1 MNNFQIV
8 TLSELLGKKE
18 SLGTRRLFEHLDA
31 QLQYKNR
38 RQAINLLAQIA
49 IRLHK
54 LLTEKN
60 MSLYD
65 ADRELLLTPGYSQG
79 PVLQRILELKKE
91 NSQLVLFNRQAFK
104 LIYHLLLL
112 DIDYGDRELDTLPP
126 VEPYDEFSPVG
137 IFLIANETLLDL
149 QKNRHGTAEESIDI
163 RDFYSRCLVDPAGAV
178 GRSRPFYD
186 TPYFNQEL
194 QKRVG
199 VSVQDVR
206 LIAFD
211 HFVHVLSK
219 DPAVFDLATSFKLP
233 KEMRPAL
240 EAISSLLTVRY
251 KSQKI
256 KFSELI
262 EQLDLD
268 LSLEKKIRGKPL
280 LEVDGASYCLCPEL
294 LSSPLAD
301 LPYHLIW
308 SDMKSKGE
316 QDNINV
322 LRDERGKAF
331 QEYITALSERILGKD
346 ICHRPYLK
354 KDGEFGDQLIDL
366 APEEKLIIEWKVA
379 EPLDLAKGGN
389 IKEIIKR
396 FLLPPKRK
404 GSGREHPGPLQ
415 VMDAAMDYR
424 KKHSYKG
431 QIHTAVGYYGW
442 FPEVAAFD
450 DAYSQEIKTAETC
463 LEYEKEQINIPTIL
477 WNAFT
482 WELMLSAVKQSA
494 SPDRSAP
501 TVLREMLELLKPYAN
516 HPSKSSQVIEDY
528 FREKGLKFSVAPLFS
543 DEIHK
548 LAKECQSKLTAPP
561 EIVEKVPKLLVP

>member
-1 MNNFQIV
+1 MDNFQIV
-8 TLSELLGKKE
+8 TLSQLLGKKE

-38 RQAINLLAQIA
+38 RQAISLLAQIA

-79 PVLQRILELKKE
+79 PVLQKILELKKK
-91 NSQLVLFNRQAFK
+91 NSLFVLFNKQAFK

-112 DIDYGDRELDTLPP
+112 DIDYGDRESDVLPP
-126 VEPYDEFSPVG
+126 VEPYDKFSPVG
-137 IFLIANETLLDL
+137 IFLIANETLHDL
-149 QKNRHGTAEESIDI
+149 QKNRRVTEEESSAI

-178 GRSRPFYD
+178 GRSGLFYD
-186 TPYFNQEL
+186 RTYFNQEL

-206 LIAFD
+206 LIAFE

-233 KEMRPAL
+233 KEMHPAL

-280 LEVDGASYCLCPEL
+280 LEVDGISYCLCPEL

-301 LPYHLIW
+301 FPYHLILN
-308 SDMKSKGE
+308 DMKSKGE
-316 QDNINV
+316 QNNING

-331 QEYITALSERILGKD
+331 QGYITVLSERILGKD
-346 ICHRPYLK
+346 ICHRPYFK
-354 KDGEFGDQLIDL
+354 KDGEFGDHLIDL
-366 APEEKLIIEWKVA
+366 APEDKLIIEWKVA
-379 EPLDLAKGGN
+379 DPPESAKAGN

-415 VMDAAMDYR
+415 VVDAAMDYR

-442 FPEVAAFD
+442 FPEVATFD
-450 DAYSQEIKTAETC
+450 DAYVQEIKTAETC
-463 LEYEKEQINIPTIL
+463 LEYEKEQMNIPTIL

-494 SPDRSAP
+494 SVDRPAP
-501 TVLREMLELLKPYAN
+501 TVLREMLVSGK
-516 HPSKSSQVIEDY
+516 
-528 FREKGLKFSVAPLFS
+528 
-543 DEIHK
+543 
-548 LAKECQSKLTAPP
+548 
-561 EIVEKVPKLLVP
+561 